1 MITRLLA
8 AWFRHDIDRLVFP
21 DQTEAGRAR
30 FREVFGC
37 VRDGGVLGLQGC
49 PEHELLARAA
59 ALPWHLRPFFHEG
72 HAIGHAGRVACS
84 WRRRN
89 PEAAFDSAANRPIRF
104 LSYGY
109 WVAIAER
116 YPLPS
121 WPIDGARWRDEPQHP
136 RYRRLMLNGLGFAR
150 VLLHGRFDAG
160 LAQRIARDVAPDD
173 RPALWHGV
181 GRVLWFLHLGN
192 PAALA
197 RLLERHADLAEA
209 LAVGIGVAVCFTQVT
224 DLALVQATLDALPAR
239 LRPWLCSGAGIALRF
254 HAVNDAQ
261 AEAALEGNLG
271 LPLRAWYLAART
283 ASLAPLGPQDSVDWY
298 YGRLPAPEA

>member
-21 DQTEAGRAR
+21 DQTPAGRAL
-30 FREVFGC
+30 FTEIFGT
-37 VRDGGVLGLQGC
+37 VRDGGLLGLRGGC
-49 PEHELLARAA
+49 EDDLLACARR
-59 ALPWHLRPFFHEG
+59 LPWHLRPFLHEG

-84 WRRRN
+84 LRRRN
-89 PEAAFDSAANRPIRF
+89 PESAFQTEANRPIRF

-121 WPIDGARWRDEPQHP
+121 WPIDGPRWRDEPQHP

-150 VLLHGRFDAG
+150 VLLRGSFDA
-160 LAQRIARDVAPDD
+160 RVARHVLHAVAPDD
-173 RPALWHGV
+173 RPALLHGV

-192 PAALA
+192 PGALT
-197 RLLERHADLAEA
+197 RLLERHPDLAES

-224 DLALVQATLDALPAR
+224 NLALVEQTFDELPAR
-239 LRPWLCSGAGIALRF
+239 LQPWLRSGAGIALRF
-254 HAVNDAQ
+254 HAVNDGE
-261 AEAALEGNLG
+261 AEAFLERNLAE
-271 LPLRAWYLAART
+271 PQRSWYLAART
-283 ASLAPLGPQDSVDWY
+283 ASLASRGSYASVDWY
-298 YGRLPAPEA
+298 YDRLPLEAG